1 MLADRYGRVDPLF
14 NLMDDPFVCT
24 ILCFSG
30 LDWKEC
36 AHSSFYYSGIFNV
49 YDVDVNSKFFAL
61 AVVVVFAV
69 RCLHG

>member
-1 MLADRYGRVDPLF
+1 M
-14 NLMDDPFVCT
+14 NDPFVCT

-36 AHSSFYYSGIFNV
+36 AHSSFYYSGIFNTCM
-49 YDVDVNSKFFAL
+49 YDVDANSKFFAF